1 MRNMAKNIKI
11 NKDGVQNL
19 INGLKKFKDQ
29 VNHSNGDV
37 ITTCV
42 NNSSFTGEVP
52 VDLSSFLTTLN
63 SKCGDIQK
71 QVDLLQSRLDT
82 AIAANEGG
90 VTTTNP
96 DGTISYQLPDGVDDT
111 VANTEAIKK
120 QNKVDLV
127 NQARQDAETLKA
139 CSEGNC
145 RPEGYDELLARLQ
158 KNANDPAYANAFL
171 ANVPPEVLLDGPL
184 NIQNG
189 FPEKYEKDQWGN
201 TELLK
206 PLKPSVR
213 PHAARDLS
221 TALGSILA
229 SASGSDNWSAE
240 KGKAYGDTLA
250 DLCQEQGKGDRT
262 FVLNQMLSVSE
273 SKDIDGDG
281 VNETVGR
288 DFNDTMLSTLATRLE
303 DFTPQSGN
311 YNYNSTLGKD
321 ASRSDPTRDLETT
334 TLGGVV
340 HAMTGNPDAA
350 RSWLTVNNKDGSVNA
365 DETVL
370 RANEMAGKQPIG
382 GNKWTDDWS
391 MLSAQQSI
399 QGVNAADGG
408 AAQAAIVSGV
418 LNHIGEAGNDIN
430 LTDAARNSVSI
441 ALSNYPLGV
450 QMSAAQGD
458 LPSRTLTAD
467 SKSWAGSMPIQ
478 PVFSDQALTN
488 LIGEMSKGGGK
499 DGTPSKPLARYTG
512 AQESFNKLQQENEA
526 KNGNLHHALE
536 KQSET
541 RGFTAGAIARQAEI
555 DGGDADAEVGR
566 WAEMYSNAINSIP
579 IPDMPGVSNNASS
592 GTKMGANAMKA
603 GVDFSMS
610 ILKNAA
616 ANQFK
621 TSYTKKYGGNLSK
634 AQRSGADIK
643 SAGVNETVEY
653 TTATLIKNGYYT
665 PEQIR
670 AASKSSGAK
679 LDGILDDNGKPIVG
693 DPWSMTSE
701 QRTSLTLLSQNLPM
715 ETSAGN
721 VDIKQVKTGYNEA
734 YGASHDQPK

>member
-1 MRNMAKNIKI
+1 M
-11 NKDGVQNL
+11 
-19 INGLKKFKDQ
+19 
-29 VNHSNGDV
+29 
-37 ITTCV
+37 
-42 NNSSFTGEVP
+42 
-52 VDLSSFLTTLN
+52 
-63 SKCGDIQK
+63 
-71 QVDLLQSRLDT
+71 
-82 AIAANEGG
+82 
-90 VTTTNP
+90 TTTNP
-96 DGTISYQLPDGVDDT
+96 DGTISYQLPDGVEDT

-120 QNKVDLV
+120 ENKVDLV
-127 NQARQDAETLKA
+127 NQARQDAELLKA
-139 CSEGNC
+139 ANKGSLD
-145 RPEGYDELLARLQ
+145 PQTYDELLARLQ
-158 KNANDPAYANAFL
+158 KNANNPVYANAFL
-171 ANVPPEVLLDGPL
+171 ANTPPEVLLDSPL
-184 NIQNG
+184 NIQND
-189 FPEKYEKDQWGN
+189 FPEEYEKDQWGYAE
-201 TELLK
+201 TLK

-221 TALGSILA
+221 TALGHILA

-262 FVLNQMLSVSE
+262 LVLNQMLSVSE

-303 DFTPQSGN
+303 NFTPQTGN
-311 YNYNSTLGKD
+311 YDYSSTVGQNPGISYPAK
-321 ASRSDPTRDLETT
+321 DLERT

-365 DETVL
+365 DETVI

-408 AAQAAIVSGV
+408 AAQAAIVSGA

-441 ALSNYPLGV
+441 ALSNYPFGV
-450 QMSAAQGD
+450 QNSAAQGD

-478 PVFSDQALTN
+478 PLFSDQALTN

-512 AQESFNKLQQENEA
+512 ALESFNKLQQENEA

-566 WAEMYSNAINSIP
+566 WAEMYSNAINNIP

-610 ILKNAA
+610 M
-616 ANQFK
+616 
-621 TSYTKKYGGNLSK
+621 Y
-634 AQRSGADIK
+634 
-643 SAGVNETVEY
+643 
-653 TTATLIKNGYYT
+653 
-665 PEQIR
+665 
-670 AASKSSGAK
+670 
-679 LDGILDDNGKPIVG
+679 
-693 DPWSMTSE
+693 
-701 QRTSLTLLSQNLPM
+701 
-715 ETSAGN
+715 
-721 VDIKQVKTGYNEA
+721 
-734 YGASHDQPK
+734 

>member
-1 MRNMAKNIKI
+1 MVKHIKI

-19 INGLKKFKDQ
+19 INGLTKFKNQ
-29 VNHSNGDV
+29 VINSNNDV
-37 ITTCV
+37 MGANI
-42 NNSSFTGEVP
+42 NNSSFAGEKP
-52 VDLSSFLTTLN
+52 VSLSSFTSTVT
-63 SKCGDIQK
+63 SKCSDIQK
-71 QVDLLQSRLDT
+71 QIDLLQSRLDA

-96 DGTISYQLPDGVDDT
+96 DGTISYQLPDGVEDT
-111 VANTEAIKK
+111 AANTEAIKK
-120 QNKVDLV
+120 ENKVDLV
-127 NQARQDAETLKA
+127 NQARQDAATLKTYRDRG
-139 CSEGNC
+139 CGPGE
-145 RPEGYDELLARLQ
+145 YDELLARLQ
-158 KNANDPAYANAFL
+158 KNANNPVYANALL
-171 ANVPPEVLLDGPL
+171 ANVPPEVLLDVPL
-184 NIQNG
+184 VIQNG
-189 FPEKYEKDQWGN
+189 FPETYEKDMWDN
-201 TELLK
+201 ADLNK

-221 TALGSILA
+221 TALGNILA

-303 DFTPQSGN
+303 DFTPQVGN
-311 YNYNSTLGKD
+311 YDYNSILGKNP
-321 ASRSDPTRDLETT
+321 SRSYPTRDLETT

-365 DETVL
+365 EETVK

-399 QGVNAADGG
+399 QGVNADDGG
-408 AAQAAIVSGV
+408 AAQAAIVSGA

-450 QMSAAQGD
+450 QMSADQGD
-458 LPSRTLTAD
+458 MDTRTWSAD
-467 SKSWAGSMPIQ
+467 SKSWAGSMPVQ

-566 WAEMYSNAINSIP
+566 WAEMYSNAINNIP
-579 IPDMPGVSNNASS
+579 LPDMPGFSNNASS

-603 GVDFSMS
+603 GVDFSASM
-610 ILKNAA
+610 LKNAA

-621 TSYTKKYGGNLSK
+621 TSYTEKYGGNLAK

-670 AASKSSGAK
+670 AAAKSSGAK

-693 DPWSMTSE
+693 DPWSMTPE
-701 QRTSLTLLSQNLPM
+701 QRTSLTLLSEDLPM

-721 VDIKQVKTGYNEA
+721 VDIKEVKTGYNEA